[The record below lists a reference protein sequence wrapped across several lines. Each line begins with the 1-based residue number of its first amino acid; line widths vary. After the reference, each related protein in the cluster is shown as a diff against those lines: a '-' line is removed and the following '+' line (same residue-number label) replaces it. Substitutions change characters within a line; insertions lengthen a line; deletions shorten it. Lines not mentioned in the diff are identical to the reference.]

1 MKKPGSILL
10 FLLFILML
18 TGCNYVEEKKA
29 ESIIQNYY
37 QAIIDEDYEK
47 AFKQLHL
54 YDTEESKLTG
64 KATLSEQEAKAIY
77 LEKIKHLEEQMY
89 KLKDFEIVE
98 IEYEDG
104 HSFWHHIKLE
114 VEQDGE
120 KSEWNEVA
128 YIVKG
133 KLLIGEKDDPYA
145 KYRDGKMF
153 FEEEK

>member
-1 MKKPGSILL
+1 MKKRLNSYI
-10 FLLFILML
+10 
-18 TGCNYVEEKKA
+18 
-29 ESIIQNYY
+29 
-37 QAIIDEDYEK
+37 YE
-47 AFKQLHL
+47 
-54 YDTEESKLTG
+54 TEESKLAG
-64 KATLSEQEAKAIY
+64 KTDLSNQEAKAIY
-77 LEKIKHLEEQMY
+77 LEKINQLEEQKY
-89 KLKDFEIVE
+89 KLKEFEIVE

-114 VEQDGE
+114 VELDRE